1 MVPPTAQA
9 GIGMSDEK
17 QSMRWRGVSRKLL
30 GTVGIVALAS
40 LLVWGFFAG
49 RDHAAVEGDR
59 DRVVKAPLRV
69 SAKNGATIIT
79 VDDDTQEQSGITTQ
93 TLEAA
98 PHQEQIRAY
107 GMVLDI
113 ARLTELS
120 NRYATAQAQA
130 QTAKAKLDF
139 SRVEFDRDTK
149 LYNDHKA
156 ISEAQ
161 MQSAG
166 AAFATDQANMMA
178 AQAQVRS
185 LTATAY
191 QDWGSVIGKSLI
203 DGSPTIERLIERQ
216 DFLLQITL
224 PPGVALKE
232 APATAAIETGKNR
245 RATIAFVSPATHID
259 PKIQGISF
267 FYAAPADSG
276 VLPGMNVLAFLP
288 TGETVDGVTV
298 PASAVVWW
306 QDRAWVYQRTE
317 PDKFMR
323 VEIATDLPAP
333 GGGYI
338 IAGMPHDVQIVTGG
352 AQLLLSEE
360 FRSQIQVDEDD

>member
-1 MVPPTAQA
+1 
-9 GIGMSDEK
+9 MSEEK
-17 QSMRWRGVSRKLL
+17 QSMGWRRGGRKLL
-30 GTVGIVALAS
+30 GTAAIIALGS

-49 RDHAAVEGDR
+49 RNHAAVEGDR
-59 DRVVKAPLRV
+59 DRLVKAPLRV
-69 SAKNGATIIT
+69 AAQNGETVITI
-79 VDDDTQEQSGITTQ
+79 DDETQEQSGIKTE
-93 TLEAA
+93 TLGAA

-120 NRYATAQAQA
+120 NRYANAQAQVQTAQA
-130 QTAKAKLDF
+130 KLAF
-139 SRVEFDRDTK
+139 SRVEFDRATQ
-149 LYNDHKA
+149 LYNDHRA

-166 AAFATDQANMMA
+166 ATFATDQANMMA
-178 AQAQVRS
+178 AKAQVHS

-191 QDWGSVIGKSLI
+191 QDWGSVIGKSLVEE
-203 DGSPTIERLIERQ
+203 SPTIERLIERQ

-224 PPGVALKE
+224 PPGVVLNE
-232 APATAAIETGKNR
+232 APATAAIETGKDT
-245 RATIAFVSPATHID
+245 RAKIRFLSPATHVD

-267 FYAAPADSG
+267 FYVAPADSG

-317 PDKFMR
+317 PDKFVR
-323 VEIATDLPAP
+323 VEIATDNPAP

-338 IAGMPHDVQIVTGG
+338 VAALPHDVQIVTGG

>member
-1 MVPPTAQA
+1 
-9 GIGMSDEK
+9 MSDDK
-17 QSMRWRGVSRKLL
+17 RSISWRGSSRKLL
-30 GTVGIVALAS
+30 GTIAIAGLGS

-69 SAKNGATIIT
+69 SAKNGATVIT
-79 VDDDTQEQSGITTQ
+79 IDDDTQEQSGIETQ
-93 TLEAA
+93 TLKAA

-113 ARLTELS
+113 ERLTELS
-120 NRYATAQAQA
+120 NRYV
-130 QTAKAKLDF
+130 TAKAQVQIAQAKLAF
-139 SRVEFDRDTK
+139 SRVEFDRATT

-185 LTATAY
+185 LAATAY
-191 QDWGSVIGKSLI
+191 QEWGSVIGKSLV
-203 DGSPTIERLIERQ
+203 DQSATIERLIERQ

-224 PPGVALKE
+224 PPGARL
-232 APATAAIETGKNR
+232 AQPPATATVETGKDR
-245 RATIAFVSPATHID
+245 RATITFVSPATHID

-267 FYAAPADSG
+267 FYAAPAESG

-288 TGETVDGVTV
+288 TGETADGVTI

-317 PDKFMR
+317 PDKFVR

-338 IAGMPHDVQIVTGG
+338 VAGMPHDVEIVTGG

>member
-1 MVPPTAQA
+1 
-9 GIGMSDEK
+9 MSDEK
-17 QSMRWRGVSRKLL
+17 QSMRWRGIGRKLL
-30 GTVGIVALAS
+30 GMVGIVTFGS
-40 LLVWGFFAG
+40 LLVWSFFAS

-69 SAKNGATIIT
+69 STKNGATVIT
-79 VDDDTQEQSGITTQ
+79 VDDDTQEQSGIKTQ

-130 QTAKAKLDF
+130 QIAKAKLDF
-139 SRVEFDRDTK
+139 SRVEFERDTT

-166 AAFATDQANMMA
+166 ATFATDQANMMA

-245 RATIAFVSPATHID
+245 RATITFVSPATHID

-267 FYAAPADSG
+267 FYAAPANSG

-306 QDRAWVYQRTE
+306 QDRAWVYQRTQ
-317 PDKFMR
+317 PDKFVR

-338 IAGMPHDVQIVTGG
+338 VAGMPHDVQIATGG

>member
-1 MVPPTAQA
+1 
-9 GIGMSDEK
+9 MSDEK
-17 QSMRWRGVSRKLL
+17 QSMSWREVSRKLL
-30 GTVGIVALAS
+30 GTVGIVVLGS

-49 RDHAAVEGDR
+49 RDHAAVEGDH

-69 SAKNGATIIT
+69 STKNGATVIT
-79 VDDDTQEQSGITTQ
+79 VDDDTQERSGIKTQ
-93 TLEAA
+93 KLEAT
-98 PHQEQIRAY
+98 PHQQQIRAY

-130 QTAKAKLDF
+130 QTAQAKLAF

-224 PPGVALKE
+224 PPGVALTG
-232 APATAAIETGKNR
+232 APATAAIETGKDR

-267 FYAAPADSG
+267 FYVAPAGSG

-288 TGETVDGVTV
+288 SGETVDGVTM

-306 QDRAWVYQRTE
+306 QDRAWVYQRTA
-317 PDKFMR
+317 PDKFVR
-323 VEIATDLPAP
+323 VEIATDLPVP

-338 IAGMPHDVQIVTGG
+338 VAGMPHDVEIVTGG

>member
-1 MVPPTAQA
+1 MKEPIQA
-9 GIGMSDEK
+9 MGL
-17 QSMRWRGVSRKLL
+17 RWGSGKLL
-30 GTVGIVALAS
+30 GTIAVVALGS
-40 LLVWGFFAG
+40 LLVWGFFGG
-49 RDHAAVEGDR
+49 RNQAAVEGDR

-69 SAKNGATIIT
+69 TAKNGATVIT
-79 VDDDTQEQSGITTQ
+79 IDDETQQHSGIKTE
-93 TLEAA
+93 TLGAA

-120 NRYATAQAQA
+120 NRYANAQAQVQIA
-130 QTAKAKLDF
+130 QAKLAF
-139 SRVEFDRDTK
+139 SRVEFDRATK
-149 LYNDHKA
+149 LYNENKA
-156 ISEAQ
+156 VSEAQ

-166 AAFATDQANMMA
+166 ATFAADQANLMA

-185 LTATAY
+185 LTAAAY
-191 QDWGSVIGKSLI
+191 QDWGSVIGKSLVE
-203 DGSPTIERLIERQ
+203 GSRMIERLIERQ

-224 PPGVALKE
+224 PPGVVLTA
-232 APATAAIETGKNR
+232 APATAAIENGKDT
-245 RATIAFVSPATHID
+245 RAQITFVSPATHID

-267 FYAAPADSG
+267 FYAASADSG
-276 VLPGMNVLAFLP
+276 VLPGMNVLAFLS
-288 TGETVDGVTV
+288 TGKTADGVTI

-306 QDRAWVYQRTE
+306 QDRAWVYRRTA
-317 PDKFMR
+317 PDKFVR

-333 GGGYI
+333 DGGYI
-338 IAGMPHDVQIVTGG
+338 VANLPQDVQIVTGG

>member
-1 MVPPTAQA
+1 
-9 GIGMSDEK
+9 MSDEK
-17 QSMRWRGVSRKLL
+17 RSMSWRGSSRKLL
-30 GTVGIVALAS
+30 GTIAVVALGS
-40 LLVWGFFAG
+40 LLVWGLFAS
-49 RDHAAVEGDR
+49 RDHAAVEGDH

-69 SAKNGATIIT
+69 SAKNGATVIT
-79 VDDDTQEQSGITTQ
+79 IDDNTQEQSGIKTQ
-93 TLEAA
+93 TLKAA

-113 ARLTELS
+113 ERLTELS
-120 NRYATAQAQA
+120 NRYANAQAQVQTAQA
-130 QTAKAKLDF
+130 KLAY

-161 MQSAG
+161 MQLAE
-166 AAFATDQANMMA
+166 ATFATDQANMMA

-203 DGSPTIERLIERQ
+203 DGSPTIGRLIERQ

-224 PPGVALKE
+224 PPGVTLAQ

-245 RATIAFVSPATHID
+245 RATITFVSPATHID

-267 FYAAPADSG
+267 FYVAPADSG

-288 TGETVDGVTV
+288 TGETADGVTV

-317 PDKFMR
+317 PDKFVR

-333 GGGYI
+333 GGGYVVT
-338 IAGMPHDVQIVTGG
+338 GMPHDVEIVTGG

>member
-1 MVPPTAQA
+1 
-9 GIGMSDEK
+9 MSEEK
-17 QSMRWRGVSRKLL
+17 QSRGWRGGGRKLL
-30 GTVGIVALAS
+30 GTVAIIALGS

-69 SAKNGATIIT
+69 TAKNGETVIS
-79 VDDDTQEQSGITTQ
+79 VDDETQEHSGIKTG
-93 TLEAA
+93 TLEVA

-120 NRYATAQAQA
+120 NHYANAQAQVQVA
-130 QTAKAKLDF
+130 QAKLAF
-139 SRVEFDRDTK
+139 SRAEFDRATK

-166 AAFATDQANMMA
+166 ATFATDQANTMA
-178 AQAQVRS
+178 AQAQVRN
-185 LTATAY
+185 LTAAAY
-191 QDWGSVIGKSLI
+191 QDWGSVIGKSLV
-203 DGSPTIERLIERQ
+203 DDSPTIERLIERQ

-224 PPGVALKE
+224 PPGVVLKE
-232 APATAAIETGKNR
+232 APATAAIETGKDT
-245 RATIAFVSPATHID
+245 RAKITFVSPATHID
-259 PKIQGISF
+259 PKIQGSSF
-267 FYAAPADSG
+267 FYVAPADSG

-288 TGETVDGVTV
+288 TGETVDGVTI

-306 QDRAWVYQRTE
+306 QDRAWVYRRTE
-317 PDKFMR
+317 PDKFVR
-323 VEIATDLPAP
+323 VEIATDNPAP

-338 IAGMPHDVQIVTGG
+338 VAGMPQDVQIVTGG